1 MDENAPKYGAA
12 QAAGSGNVS
21 PRSYTGQTVLILG
34 AARSGVAAAEFLL
47 SQGARVILSDVK
59 NEAAL
64 GPALRRLREAA
75 LLGGELILELGGH
88 EPESF
93 RRCDLVVI
101 SPGVPAALPFLEESR
116 RRGIPVMAEMEL
128 ASRHL
133 KGTIVGIT
141 GSNGKTTTT
150 TLATEILIAAGSRA
164 YAAGN
169 IGMPLISYVEQSE
182 PGDIYVTEVSSFQL
196 ECIFDFRP
204 RVAALLNLSPDHLDR
219 YPGFEEYANA
229 KRRIFMNQTAGDLAV
244 LNADDERVSSLA
256 AGMGAACL
264 FFSRRSEPAWG
275 TFIRG
280 ERAVYRN
287 PHEELWL
294 FDLAEVRVKGVHNL
308 ENALAACA
316 VTLPVGAT
324 GQAIRSVIRSF
335 QGVEHRL
342 EWVAEIDGVGYFND
356 SKATNVDAAVKS
368 LEAFPGGVLWIA
380 GGRDKGGDFTRLRE
394 LVRRKAVHAVLIG
407 EAAGKIAD
415 AVSGLVEVSRAQTL
429 PEAVSL
435 CRRLARPGQVVL
447 LAPACASF
455 DMFQNYEERGR
466 VFKQAVGGLQGSE

>member
-1 MDENAPKYGAA
+1 
-12 QAAGSGNVS
+12 V
-21 PRSYTGQTVLILG
+21 LG
-34 AARSGVAAAEFLL
+34 AARSGLAAAEFLL
-47 SQGARVILSDVK
+47 ARGARVILSDVK
-59 NEAAL
+59 EEEAL
-64 GPALRRLREAA
+64 GPSISRLRRAA
-75 LLGGELILELGGH
+75 LSGGELVLEFGGH
-88 EPESF
+88 KAESF
-93 RRCDLVVI
+93 QRCDLVVI
-101 SPGVPAALPFLEESR
+101 SPGVPAALPLLEESR
-116 RRGIPVMAEMEL
+116 RRGIPIIAEMEL
-128 ASRHL
+128 AARHL
-133 KGTIVGIT
+133 KGTVLGIT

-150 TLATEILIAAGSRA
+150 TMATEILTAAGSRA

-169 IGMPLISYVEQSE
+169 IGVPLISYVDRSE
-182 PGDIYVTEVSSFQL
+182 PGDVYVTEVSSFQL
-196 ECIFDFRP
+196 ESIIQFRP

-219 YPGFEEYANA
+219 YAGFEEYVEA
-229 KRRIFMNQTAGDLAV
+229 KRRIFMNQKAGDLAV

-256 AGMGAACL
+256 EGLPSACL
-264 FFSRRSEPAWG
+264 FFSRRSEPSWG
-275 TFIRG
+275 TFIRE

-294 FDLAEVRVKGVHNL
+294 FDLNEVSIKGAHNL

-342 EWVAEIDGVGYFND
+342 ERVAEIDGVGYFND
-356 SKATNVDAAVKS
+356 SKATNVDAAAKS
-368 LEAFPGGVLWIA
+368 MEAFPEGVLWIA

-394 LVRRKAVHAVLIG
+394 LVRQKVVHAVLIG

-415 AVSGLVEVSRAQTL
+415 AVSDLTEVSGARTL
-429 PEAVSL
+429 PEAVGL
-435 CRRLARPGQVVL
+435 CRRLARPGQIVL

-466 VFKQAVGGLQGSE
+466 VFKDAVGRLQGCE

>member
-1 MDENAPKYGAA
+1 MVEHTPKHGPA
-12 QAAGSGNVS
+12 QAAGPGSS
-21 PRSYTGQTVLILG
+21 PPRLYSGQTVLVLG
-34 AARSGVAAAEFLL
+34 AARSGLAAAEFLL
-47 SQGARVILSDVK
+47 SQGARVILSDAK
-59 NEAAL
+59 SEDAL
-64 GPALRRLREAA
+64 GPAITRAREEAA
-75 LLGGELILELGGH
+75 PGGELILELGGH
-88 EPESF
+88 RPESF

-101 SPGVPAALPFLEESR
+101 SPGVPASLPLLEESR
-116 RRGIPVMAEMEL
+116 RRGVPIIAEMEL

-150 TLATEILIAAGSRA
+150 TLATEILIAAGSRS

-169 IGMPLISYVEQSE
+169 IGIPLISYVDRSE
-182 PGDIYVTEVSSFQL
+182 PGDVYVTEVSSFQL
-196 ECIFDFRP
+196 ECIIEFRP

-219 YPGFEEYANA
+219 YAGFEEYAVA
-229 KRRIFMNQTAGDLAV
+229 KRRIFRNQTAGDLAI

-256 AGMGAACL
+256 SQLGGACL
-264 FFSRRSEPAWG
+264 FFSRRTEPAWG
-275 TFIRG
+275 TFVRG

-294 FDLAEVRVKGVHNL
+294 FDLGEVRVKGVHNL

-380 GGRDKGGDFTRLRE
+380 GGRDKGGDFARLRE
-394 LVRRKAVHAVLIG
+394 HVRQKVVHAVLIG

-415 AVSGLVEVSRAQTL
+415 AVSDLVEVSRAQTL
-429 PEAVSL
+429 PEAVGL
-435 CRRLARPGQVVL
+435 CRRLALRGQVVL

-455 DMFQNYEERGR
+455 DMFQNYEDRGR
-466 VFKQAVGGLQGSE
+466 VFKHAVGRLRQ